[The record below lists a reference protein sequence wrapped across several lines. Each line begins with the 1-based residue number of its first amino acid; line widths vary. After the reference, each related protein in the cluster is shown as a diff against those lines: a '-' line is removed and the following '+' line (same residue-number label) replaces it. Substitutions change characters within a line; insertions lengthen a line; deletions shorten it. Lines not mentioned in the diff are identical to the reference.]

1 MASSF
6 TTNFGFEEIATGEQS
21 GTWGDTTNFNF
32 DILDRIASYKAVAL
46 SDASTATLT
55 VREASPGAGTENLQD
70 GMFRVI
76 KFTGALSQNCT
87 VTIAPDTTTAWFIF
101 ENATT
106 DAGSSGPYSLLM
118 KQGSGGGAS
127 VTVQNGKNVIV
138 YCDGGGSGAIV
149 TDALADLQIGTLEVT
164 GAAAID
170 GAATLGSTLAVTST
184 STLTGL
190 ATASAGITAAKEDSG
205 TNTVLTPVT
214 VQRTSSATPAA
225 GIGAGIAF
233 TTETAAGNN
242 EIGSVIESVTTDV
255 SSTAEIFD
263 LVFKNMTAGAT
274 AAEVARVTGGG
285 VLSAEGGINAK
296 KEDSGTTTVISPLSV
311 TRTSSGTPA
320 AGIGAGLDFVVE
332 TAAANNEIGAVLKA
346 ITTDVSSTAEDFDL
360 TFNLMEGGSA
370 AAEKMRLESNGNLGI
385 GVADP
390 SVQLHIAK
398 SSIADI
404 GTLTSATTITPDFA
418 ANQNFTVTL
427 AHNAELANPSNVV
440 AGQTGSVFVVQD
452 GTGGRTMS
460 YGTSWEFPG
469 GTAPTL
475 TTTAAALDR
484 IDYIVRSATSIQA
497 IATLAYA

>member
-6 TTNFGFEEIATGEQS
+6 TTNYGFEEIATGEQS
-21 GTWGDTTNFNF
+21 GTWGDTTNFNY

-76 KFTGALSQNCT
+76 KFTGSLSQACT
-87 VTIAPDTTTAWFIF
+87 ITIAPNTTTAWFIF

-106 DAGSSGPYSLLM
+106 DAGSSGPYSLVFS
-118 KQGSGGGAS
+118 QGSGAD
-127 VTVQNGKNVIV
+127 VTLQNGKNVAV
-138 YCDGGGSGAIV
+138 YCDGAGGGAAV
-149 TDALADLQIGTLEVT
+149 ANALNDLQIATLECT

-184 STLTGL
+184 STFTGL
-190 ATASAGITAAKEDSG
+190 ATASGGVTAAKEDSG

-233 TTETAAGNN
+233 TTETAAANN

-255 SSTAEIFD
+255 TGGAEIFD
-263 LVFKNMTAGAT
+263 IVFKNMTAGAT
-274 AAEVARVTGGG
+274 AAEVARITGGG
-285 VLSAEGGINAK
+285 VLSSTGGVNAK

-346 ITTDVSSTAEDFDL
+346 VTTDVSSTAEDFDL
-360 TFNLMEGGSA
+360 TFNLMEGGST

-404 GTLTSATTITPDFA
+404 GTLTSATSITPDFA

-427 AHNAELANPSNVV
+427 AHNAALENPSNVV
-440 AGQTGSVFVVQD
+440 AGQTGSIFVVQD
-452 GTGGRTMS
+452 GTGSRTMS
-460 YGTSWEFPG
+460 YGTSWEFPA

-497 IATLAYA
+497 VATLAYA

>member
-1 MASSF
+1 MVSTF

-21 GTWGDTTNFNF
+21 GTWGATTNFNF
-32 DILDRIASYKAVAL
+32 DILDRITSYKAVAL

-76 KFTGALSQNCT
+76 KFTGALSQACT
-87 VTIAPDTTTAWFIF
+87 ITIAPNTTTAWFIF

-106 DAGSSGPYSLLM
+106 DAGSSGPYSLVFS
-118 KQGSGGGAS
+118 QGSGAD
-127 VTVQNGKNVIV
+127 VTLQNGKNAAVF
-138 YCDGGGSGAIV
+138 CDGAGSGAV
-149 TDALADLQIGTLEVT
+149 VANALNDLQIATLECT
-164 GAAAID
+164 GVAAID
-170 GAATLGSTLAVTST
+170 GAATLGSSLSVATT
-184 STLTGL
+184 STLTGA

-205 TNTVLTPVT
+205 TTTVLNPVT
-214 VQRTSSATPAA
+214 VKRTSSGTPAA
-225 GIGAGIAF
+225 GIGAGIEF
-233 TTETAAGNN
+233 TTETAAANN

-274 AAEVARVTGGG
+274 AAEVARITGGG
-285 VLSAEGGINAK
+285 VLSAEGGVNAK

-346 ITTDVSSTAEDFDL
+346 VTTDVSSTAEDFDF
-360 TFNLMEGGSA
+360 TFNLMEGGST

-385 GVADP
+385 GVANP

-398 SSIADI
+398 SAVADI
-404 GTLTSATTITPDFA
+404 GTLTSATSITPDFA

-427 AHNAELANPSNVV
+427 AHNAALENPSNIV

-452 GTGGRTMS
+452 GVGSRTMS
-460 YGTSWEFPG
+460 YGTYWDFIG

-475 TTTAAALDR
+475 STAAAAIDR
-484 IDYIVRSATSIQA
+484 IDYIVQDTTNIQA